1 MATRI
6 VAIVMLALVVG
17 FIALLASVT
26 FFVRD
31 PIPVISPR
39 SGPAMLVSETAGPS
53 VQIALDAGYRVQ
65 VNLRG
70 FGAGAQDA
78 LPQVHLAPD
87 AQDGQPIAL
96 ELARLE
102 SGEIIVTGQLTR
114 PGRWTLTLRHGEMR
128 LSQGFV
134 VQE

>member
-6 VAIVMLALVVG
+6 VAIVLLALVVG

-39 SGPAMLVSETAGPS
+39 SGPAMLVSEAEGPS

-70 FGAGAQDA
+70 LAAD
-78 LPQVHLAPD
+78 PQEAPLQVSLAPD
-87 AQDGQPIAL
+87 AQDGMPIAL
-96 ELARLE
+96 EQARLD

-114 PGRWTLTLRHGEMR
+114 PGRWTLTLWHGELR